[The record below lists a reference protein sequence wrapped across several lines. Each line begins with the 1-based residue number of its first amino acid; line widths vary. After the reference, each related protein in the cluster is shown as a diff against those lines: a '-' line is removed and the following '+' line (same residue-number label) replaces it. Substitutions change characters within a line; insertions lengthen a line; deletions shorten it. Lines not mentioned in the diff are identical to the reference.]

1 MSELS
6 QEQPGA
12 THSNPEEHLATSVK
26 PADELAAI
34 EELFNQLESCQQ
46 AFAQELE
53 QAEKSCAEQAARIN
67 ALEAQITTL
76 TGERDAAAMEKAAAQ
91 QRATELQQQLT
102 AQAETLQHAQKA
114 REE

>member
-1 MSELS
+1 LFCCCLMSELS

-67 ALEAQITTL
+67 ALEAQLKTL
-76 TGERDAAAMEKAAAQ
+76 TDQRDSTIAGLHRLRHLA
-91 QRATELQQQLT
+91 RATG
-102 AQAETLQHAQKA
+102 HAS
-114 REE
+114 